1 MPNVQCTRRAL
12 VSAIAL
18 LVSVAS
24 ASGRARAEDRPATAS
39 PPPAI
44 TARPESAAPEKKE
57 PPWYERIRLRGYT
70 QIRYNRIGA
79 TNPHLKNA
87 QGDKS
92 IGDPNGLFIRRA
104 RLVFQSDVTSFLS
117 IYLQPDFASA
127 IQEAQNFGQMRDWYA
142 DIFLDKEKM
151 FRIRAGQSKVPYG
164 WELMQSSS
172 NRLPFDRSDGMN
184 SAFLN
189 ERDIGGYLMFE
200 TPAVRRRFK
209 HLVDSGLKGSG
220 DFGMVTVGILNGQPL
235 NTRERNDNKHFVARL
250 AYPFDVGSQTIEVAA
265 GGYTGRFVPSRANE
279 VGGEKEI
286 ADLRFHGTFVLYPK
300 PFGLQ
305 VEYNAGYGPERVES
319 SIEKRPLDG
328 GYAMLLWRQK
338 TPVGYMTPYARV
350 HRYDGGKKFE
360 QNSPRHEIRELNVGL
375 EWQIQKW
382 IELTTEF
389 MASER
394 TVDGK
399 RQEGRLLRL
408 QLQFN
413 Y

>member
-1 MPNVQCTRRAL
+1 M
-12 VSAIAL
+12 
-18 LVSVAS
+18 
-24 ASGRARAEDRPATAS
+24 
-39 PPPAI
+39 
-44 TARPESAAPEKKE
+44 
-57 PPWYERIRLRGYT
+57 
-70 QIRYNRIGA
+70 
-79 TNPHLKNA
+79 
-87 QGDKS
+87 
-92 IGDPNGLFIRRA
+92 
-104 RLVFQSDVTSFLS
+104 
-117 IYLQPDFASA
+117 
-127 IQEAQNFGQMRDWYA
+127 
-142 DIFLDKEKM
+142 
-151 FRIRAGQSKVPYG
+151 
-164 WELMQSSS
+164 
-172 NRLPFDRSDGMN
+172 
-184 SAFLN
+184 
-189 ERDIGGYLMFE
+189 
-200 TPAVRRRFK
+200 
-209 HLVDSGLKGSG
+209 
-220 DFGMVTVGILNGQPL
+220 
-235 NTRERNDNKHFVARL
+235 
-250 AYPFDVGSQTIEVAA
+250 
-265 GGYTGRFVPSRANE
+265 
-279 VGGEKEI
+279 
-286 ADLRFHGTFVLYPK
+286 
-300 PFGLQ
+300 Q